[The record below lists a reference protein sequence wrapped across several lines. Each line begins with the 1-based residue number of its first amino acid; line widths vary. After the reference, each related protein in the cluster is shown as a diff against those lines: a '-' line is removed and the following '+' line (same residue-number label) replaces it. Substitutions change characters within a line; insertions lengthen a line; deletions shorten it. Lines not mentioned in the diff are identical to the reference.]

1 MGCGTSKVS
10 NLESNDETNKND
22 DKKEAHEGSIPVV
35 LTTNDISSNHVTEA
49 IEIIDESK
57 QFFFMILYKR
67 PYLVRRFAD
76 IDKHTQKKHSYRA
89 LEKAALEIKSRR
101 GSRGSYEFLKTR
113 EN

>member
-76 IDKHTQKKHSYRA
+76 IDKHTQKSTAIGHWKKLHLKLSPGGA
-89 LEKAALEIKSRR
+89 R
-101 GSRGSYEFLKTR
+101 GARMNF
-113 EN
+113 